1 MQYLLLIAAAAV
13 ADQLLKWLV
22 IRFIGMLGEIPVIPG
37 FFYLHVIPNNGIAMG
52 MLSGYQGIVIAGT
65 ALIMAALAVYI
76 FIRRK
81 TEPPAVLFVLSMIVG
96 GGIGNII
103 DRIRLGYVVDYLDF
117 RVWPYIF
124 NFADI
129 CIVLGCFVLVALVL
143 LDSRGE
149 KEKTE

>member
-1 MQYLLLIAAAAV
+1 M
-13 ADQLLKWLV
+13 
-22 IRFIGMLGEIPVIPG
+22 
-37 FFYLHVIPNNGIAMG
+37 IPNNGIAMG